1 MDTSGSVRTS
11 LRPWRGRVA
20 AVASLLT
27 TAILI
32 AGAAPGAAPV
42 AVDIKDFK
50 FSPAALTVPV
60 GTTVTWINHDEETH
74 TVTSGASGFTS
85 TGLSHDETF
94 ARTFDRPGTYAY
106 FCALHPHMRA
116 TVLVK

>member
-1 MDTSGSVRTS
+1 MDTSDSTGMS
-11 LRPWRGRVA
+11 LRPWRGRMA
-20 AVASLLT
+20 AAAGMLT
-27 TAILI
+27 AAILI
-32 AGAAPGAAPV
+32 AGAAPSAAPV

-50 FSPAALTVPV
+50 FSPPALTVPV

-74 TVTSGASGFTS
+74 TVTSAANGFTS
-85 TGLSHDETF
+85 SGLSHDETF
-94 ARTFDRPGTYAY
+94 VRKFDRPGAYAY